1 MWVTPLARLTPDP
14 SIILY
19 ADGKEIG
26 EYKEDRAYPI
36 LDAWIEEKALAYV
49 RGELGKTVDEGEQ
62 EEQRPT
68 QLSRPNPEGKV
79 VEVDEAGL
87 EALKANGPVFVDFFA
102 PWCGQ

>member
-49 RGELGKTVDEGEQ
+49 RGELGKATDEGEP